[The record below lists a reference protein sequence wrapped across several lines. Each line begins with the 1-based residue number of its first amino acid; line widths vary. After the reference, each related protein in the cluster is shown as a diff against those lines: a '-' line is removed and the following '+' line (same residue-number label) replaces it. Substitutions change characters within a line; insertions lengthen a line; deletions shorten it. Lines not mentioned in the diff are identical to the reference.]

1 MKTFIRRLSVVL
13 FCSAALAASAQT
25 PAGQTP
31 SSQTQT
37 TAPAAVPN
45 AGAQAQ
51 IAAAAQVAIQVD
63 LAKPLGAYKPIG
75 DWFGYDE
82 SNYTT
87 MKYGRQLLRELH
99 DLSPVPVTIRAHH
112 LFTSG
117 DGVARLKWSSS
128 NVFMLD
134 ANGKPVY
141 DFTVLDGIFDAY
153 HAAGVRPMV
162 ELGFMPEALATGAG
176 PYYVPYPKTLD
187 GAVQSPPKDYAMWGD
202 LVRRFTEHMVERYGR
217 DEVATWT
224 FEVWN
229 EPDISYWKGTP
240 ADYFKLYDY
249 SVAGV
254 RKALPGAMVGGP
266 AVTGPGSMR
275 ANSFLQKFFDHCAN
289 DKNAETGEAI
299 PLDFVSF
306 HPKGS
311 PRWIAAGAGEAG
323 HVRMGISNELN
334 AAANGFRIVAASAKY
349 HDLPII
355 LSEADPEGC
364 AACSAKENPANGYR
378 NGLMYPAYT
387 AVAMKALADLAAQ
400 SKVNLV
406 GMVTWSFE
414 FEDKGYFE
422 GFRTLATNGVDKPE
436 LNIFRMA
443 GMFSGDRVATTSSAQ
458 VPVEEIVK
466 AGVRGKADVDAF
478 ATKSAHEAAV
488 MIWNYHD
495 DDLHA
500 GDAEVTVQI
509 AGIPAGVHRVLLEH
523 FRIDETHSNAYTAWK
538 AVGEPQSPTQ
548 EQYAKLKEAGQLE
561 LLGSPEW
568 VEVSGGAVTIAT
580 QLPRQATSLLHLEW

>member
-1 MKTFIRRLSVVL
+1 MSVV
-13 FCSAALAASAQT
+13 AQT
-25 PAGQTP
+25 PV
-31 SSQTQT
+31 
-37 TAPAAVPN
+37 AAQN
-45 AGAQAQ
+45 
-51 IAAAAQVAIQVD
+51 AAAAPTQVAAPAEVAIRVE
-63 LAKPLGAYKPIG
+63 LAKSLGAYKPIG

-87 MKYGRQLLRELH
+87 MKYGRQLLGELH
-99 DLSPVPVTIRAHH
+99 DLAPVPATIRAHH

-117 DGVARLKWSSS
+117 DGVAKLKWSSS
-128 NVFMLD
+128 NVFTLD

-141 DFTVLDGIFDAY
+141 DFTILDQIFDAY
-153 HAAGVRPMV
+153 HDAGVRPMV

-187 GAVQSPPKDYAMWGD
+187 GSVQSPPKDYAMWGE

-217 DEVATWT
+217 EEVATWY

-240 ADYFKLYDY
+240 AEYFKLYDY

-254 RKALPGAMVGGP
+254 RKALPNAMVGGP
-266 AVTGPGSMR
+266 AVTGPGSTR
-275 ANSFLQKFFDHCAN
+275 AQSFLKDFFNHCEH
-289 DKNAETGEAI
+289 DKNAWTGEAI

-311 PRWIAAGAGEAG
+311 PRWIAGGPGEAG
-323 HVRMGISNELN
+323 HVRMGLGNELN
-334 AAANGFRIVAASAKY
+334 AAASGFRVVAASAKY
-349 HDLPII
+349 HNLPII

-364 AACSAKENPANGYR
+364 AACSAKENPANAYR
-378 NGLMYPAYT
+378 NGPVYPAYT

-406 GMVTWSFE
+406 GMVTWAFE

-422 GFRTLATNGVDKPE
+422 GFRTLATNGVDKPV
-436 LNIFRMA
+436 LSIFRMA
-443 GMFSGDRVATTSSAQ
+443 GMFAGDRVATTSSAEI
-458 VPVEEIVK
+458 PAEEIVR
-466 AGVRGKADVDAF
+466 AGVRGQADVDAF

-495 DDLHA
+495 DDVPA
-500 GDAEVTVQI
+500 ADAEVTVKI
-509 AGIPAGVHRVLLEH
+509 AGIPAGVRRVRLED

-538 AVGEPQSPTQ
+538 AMGEPQEPTP
-548 EQYAKLKEAGQLE
+548 EQYARLKEAGQLE

-568 VEVSGGAVTIAT
+568 LEVSDGAVTIAT